1 MKPVVIVGAVA
12 AGMSAAS
19 ALKRLMPE
27 TEVMVFGREE
37 YISYGACGMP
47 FYVSGEIKD
56 VNRLIVLKPEKA
68 REERGIDLKTAHE
81 VLKIDRASHCV
92 EVKNL
97 KTGEVFTQEYERLVM
112 ATGARAMMPALE
124 NSSLE
129 GIFPLKELADSIKI
143 NRYIEEKKPQKAVVI
158 GGGFIGVEVVE
169 SFRKRGM
176 DVTLVEAASGVLS
189 VMDTQMAQRVAEEIQ
204 RNHVELYVN
213 EKVTGFI
220 GKDQVSGVKLE
231 SGKTLPADLV
241 LMSIGVAP
249 NTEIAAEAG
258 LELGA
263 RKAVKIDEYL
273 KTSDPFIYAAGDCAV
288 VYHQLLGDYQYVPL
302 ALGANRQGRMAGEN
316 IAAELMGQEL
326 KKFPGILGTA
336 MTKVFDFEVGKTG
349 IGAQEKERY
358 KLENIESVEIKYVAK
373 AGYYPERSKIWVK
386 LYFEADTEILV
397 GGQIVGQNGSVLRL
411 DILVTAI
418 HARMRLSDIYNMDL
432 GYCPPFS
439 PVWDP
444 ILVAAKAGMKKG

>member
-1 MKPVVIVGAVA
+1 MKPVIVVGAVA

-19 ALKRLMPE
+19 QIKRQLPE
-27 TEVMVFGREE
+27 REVMVFGREE

-56 VNRLIVLKPEKA
+56 YNRLIVLKPEKA
-68 REERGIDLKTAHE
+68 REERGINLKTGHE
-81 VLKIDRASHCV
+81 VIKINRDAKTV

-97 KTGEVFTQEYERLVM
+97 QTGEVFTRDYERLVL
-112 ATGARAMMPALE
+112 ATGARAMMPPLE
-124 NSSLE
+124 NVDLA
-129 GIFPLKELADSIKI
+129 GIFPLKELDDSIQI
-143 NRYIEEKKPQKAVVI
+143 NRYIEENKPKKAVVI

-189 VMDTQMAQRVAEEIQ
+189 IMDTDMAERVSEEIR
-204 RNHVELYVN
+204 RNQVELYVN
-213 EKVTGFI
+213 EKVTGFT
-220 GKDQVSGVKLE
+220 GKEQVSGVKLE
-231 SGKTLPADLV
+231 SGKTLAADLV
-241 LMSIGVAP
+241 LMSIGVSP
-249 NTEIAAEAG
+249 NTEIAAAAG

-263 RKAVKIDEYL
+263 RKALKINEYMQ
-273 KTSDPFIYAAGDCAV
+273 TSDPHIYAAGDCAL
-288 VYHQLLGDYQYVPL
+288 VYHQLLRDYQYVPL

-316 IAAELMGQEL
+316 IAAELSGKSLQ
-326 KKFPGILGTA
+326 KFPGILGTS

-349 IGAQEKERY
+349 IGAREIEHYNLK
-358 KLENIESVEIKYVAK
+358 NIESVEIKYVAK

-386 LYFEADTEILV
+386 LYFEVDTEILV

-444 ILVAAKAGMKKG
+444 ILVAAKAGMRKG